1 LKVGIYGA
9 GAIGGW
15 IGARLVATGHE
26 VSLLARNANLAA
38 IVAQGGL
45 KLEDHLG
52 NETLV
57 NVNAS
62 DKPSDLG
69 PQDLIV
75 IAVKSQA
82 MSDVAAAIA
91 PMMSAQTIVMP
102 AMNGVPWWFL
112 NGFGGAISGTQLC
125 SIDPFGTI
133 AKNIPAAQVLGCV
146 VHASCATPAPG
157 KVKQNFGNKLLI
169 GEPSGKV
176 TERLLKVST
185 VLRDAGFET
194 VASSE
199 IQKDVWFKLWGN
211 MTVNPIAAFTGATTD
226 KILGDDLVKAF
237 VSAIMLEAKDI
248 GAKLGIAIDQQPEDR
263 HAVTAKLGVFKPS
276 MLQDVEAGKSVELD
290 ALVTVVQE
298 LGMLTKVPTPNTNIL
313 LGLSRLHAR
322 THGLYPM

>member
-15 IGARLVATGHE
+15 IGARLAATGHE
-26 VSLLARNANLAA
+26 VSLIARNANLAA

-57 NVNAS
+57 KVKAS

-91 PMMSAQTIVMP
+91 PMMSEQTVVMT

-112 NGFGGAISGTQLC
+112 NGFGGAIAGTQLH
-125 SIDPFGTI
+125 SIDPSGSI

-185 VLRDAGFET
+185 ALKDAGFET
-194 VASSE
+194 VATSE

-237 VSAIMLEAKDI
+237 VSAIMLEAKDV
-248 GAKLGIAIDQQPEDR
+248 GSKLGIAIDQQPEDR

-322 THGLYPM
+322 THGLYPV

>member
-15 IGARLVATGHE
+15 IGARLAASGHE
-26 VSLLARNANLAA
+26 VNLLARNANLAA
-38 IVAQGGL
+38 ILAQGGL
-45 KLEDHLG
+45 KLEDSLG
-52 NETLV
+52 SETLV
-57 NVNAS
+57 KVNAS
-62 DKPSDLG
+62 NKPSDFG

-75 IAVKSQA
+75 VAVKSQA
-82 MSDVAAAIA
+82 MSDVAVAIG
-91 PMMSAQTIVMP
+91 PMMSADTIVMT

-112 NGFGGAISGTQLC
+112 NSFGGALAGTKLK
-125 SIDPFGTI
+125 SIDPSGTI
-133 AKNIPAAQVLGCV
+133 GMNIPAHQVLGCV
-146 VHASCATPAPG
+146 VHASCATPVPG
-157 KVKQNFGNKLLI
+157 KVKQNFGNKLLV
-169 GEPSGKV
+169 GEPNGKV
-176 TERLLKVST
+176 SKRLINVTHSLTE
-185 VLRDAGFET
+185 AGFET
-194 VASSE
+194 VSSNE

-298 LGMLTKVPTPNTNIL
+298 LGVLTEVPTPNTNIL

-322 THGLYPM
+322 THGLYPS